1 MRKATGRSSPEN
13 LDFFITPLDG
23 SKASELAG
31 LPKAEKDFGN
41 SAFILRSY

>member
-13 LDFFITPLDG
+13 LDFFMTPLDG

-31 LPKAEKDFGN
+31 LPKAEKILVIRLLF
-41 SAFILRSY
+41 LRSY